1 MLYYGAYAL
10 LTPIYGAQGVK
21 ANQSTGLE
29 AAELLACRAAVDW
42 HIFCSTPAHK
52 ASLRAI
58 IGLQRLLVEQA
69 AGRLFAIALKQDKE
83 SKQGFTG
90 ATVLPRRQ
98 PLNQDASRPF
108 LDLTEDQEC
117 LKRL

>member
-1 MLYYGAYAL
+1 MLCYGAPAWLTL
-10 LTPIYGAQGVK
+10 LYGAQR
-21 ANQSTGLE
+21 ARRNWSIGLE
-29 AAELLACRAAVDW
+29 AADFLACRASGDW

-90 ATVLPRRQ
+90 ATVLPRHQ